1 MNIRNCVLTSLLV
14 LCSGISSTSL
24 AVGTGYSDDT
34 ELFIYDFA
42 KAGDFRPKVLF
53 IFDNSG
59 SMADTTLMAKEEYD
73 PEFTYPALSSDD
85 GSNDYIYFT
94 TGTPPK
100 TLNSSNSKRFLKN
113 KNACATSD
121 ATLNSSG
128 AFTSIFWNYV
138 VTGTSNANRKGSW
151 LQLNSYVQDTINL
164 VDCKQDFN
172 EKNVSNAGFTNTYQ
186 SVSGTTTG
194 YPINTSGTVAV
205 VSKPWSVT
213 ATTSPA
219 NNNDLNLTLYTAN
232 YLRWYY
238 APSTIPTTRL
248 NVAKQALRE
257 LVRTTPAVDFGLAV
271 FNYNDSSGR
280 NGGRII
286 RSIIGNDAILSGGK
300 TGAQDIIDKAN
311 SLSSDTWTPLC
322 ETMYEAYRYF
332 GGGDV
337 YFGDDD
343 SNRNPKRD
351 PNAEVSPGKYKSPY
365 DKCSNNGYVIYMTDG
380 APTYDSAAD
389 NLVKGLLNGST
400 DPNKPSY
407 SGTVGYGS
415 AYNKEQSYLAALAGY
430 MKNNDVNTSATG
442 KQTVTTFTVGFGDEA
457 ITGAGTLLAETARR
471 GGGKYYPATDATQLN
486 EALKSSLLAILKMNT
501 SLVSPA
507 IATNNFDR
515 TRSLNNIYYAMFEPG
530 AGPRWK
536 GNLKKLALA
545 PEKGYVVDQSG
556 MPAIASDGTILE
568 AAKTFWSSTS
578 DGNKVAEG
586 GVQEMLAAKTNR
598 NIYIIPPSTNTTNA
612 LIAFSKSNLESM
624 AGGATQL
631 RTVMSLNSTDSLD
644 DLLNWTK
651 GVDAFDENQD
661 GSKTDIREHILG
673 DPLHSRPLVINYGCT
688 KLTGQT
694 SCTPDL
700 RIVMGTN
707 AGFLHMFK
715 DSGTTVDESWTAMP
729 YQFIANQKALRENL
743 DSSVHLYGVDSSPT
757 VLVNEQVKD
766 GHIKSSQG
774 DKVWLFTGL
783 RGGGKAYYALN
794 ISNPDSPS
802 LMWRLDKNSAGFG
815 RLGET
820 WSIPEVAF
828 IPGYYTETA
837 GKKNY
842 KPVLIFSGGYD
853 QSKSY
858 LGQGVEDS
866 EGLGIYI
873 VDAEAGTLLFSF
885 TPDAASATNK
895 QVAGMVYSMPG
906 SVSVLDSDG
915 DGITDRIYAGDTGG
929 QIWRID
935 LKGTDKSKWSAIKF
949 ASLGNAHLSGTA
961 KKLED
966 DRRFFTQPVLVRT
979 INKGWKYDGTNYLY
993 SERPFDAVL
1002 IGSGDRNRPSS
1013 EAITK
1018 NVYVMLRDYNV
1029 NPTLFGATSEP
1040 SVPSSITLSDLYD
1053 VTSDPFIGLNEDQ
1066 IVNTTKALTSKLGW
1080 KFWLNESGEKSMGA
1094 GLVLQGKLYFTS
1106 FLPQVQDFQQCT
1118 IQSIGAMR
1126 QYMIDMHYGTS
1137 FKYVLDSN
1145 NQEVIQRY
1153 VEVQNKVADDLVI
1166 HGGDDGRIRII
1177 GGAPGKEVILK
1188 DDGQGEPE
1196 RCTGEGECSQ
1206 GAEEAKMD
1214 MSPKKIYLYEGE
1226 QR

>member
-1 MNIRNCVLTSLLV
+1 MNIRICLLTSLLV
-14 LCSGISSTSL
+14 LCSSISSTSM

-34 ELFIYDFA
+34 ELFVYDFA

-59 SMADTTLMAKEEYD
+59 SMRNTTEVAKEPYD
-73 PEFTYPALSSDD
+73 PSRNYPSLSSDPD
-85 GSNDYIYFT
+85 VNNSNRFIYFST
-94 TGTPPK
+94 DGKVPAI
-100 TLNSSNSKRFLKN
+100 NSTKRFREVL
-113 KNACATSD
+113 NACATSKN
-121 ATLNSSG
+121 ALNSIGRFQSRVWGYEITSG
-128 AFTSIFWNYV
+128 SPPGNGTGRWRSLNDFTVANISVADCQQDIDEKNLVNTQGFT
-138 VTGTSNANRKGSW
+138 TGLPINKTDSRRGSW
-151 LQLNSYVQDTINL
+151 YYTNDVTKAL
-164 VDCKQDFN
+164 
-172 EKNVSNAGFTNTYQ
+172 SNG
-186 SVSGTTTG
+186 S
-194 YPINTSGTVAV
+194 
-205 VSKPWSVT
+205 
-213 ATTSPA
+213 ATQISMF
-219 NNNDLNLTLYTAN
+219 TAN
-232 YLRWYY
+232 YVRWYY
-238 APSTIPTTRL
+238 GATGVSEQTRL
-248 NVAKQALRE
+248 KVAQDAVKE
-257 LVRTTPAVDFGLAV
+257 LVLATPAVDFGLAV
-271 FNYNDSSGR
+271 FNYNDGDEPGSR

-286 RSIIGNDAILSGGK
+286 RSIVGNDAVLTSGK
-300 TGAQDIIDKAN
+300 TGAQDLIDKVN

-322 ETMYEAYRYF
+322 ETLYESYRYF
-332 GGGDV
+332 GGIAV
-337 YFGDDD
+337 HFGDDD
-343 SNRNPKRD
+343 ANRNPKRD
-351 PNAEVSPGKYKSPY
+351 ANAESPAGTYKSPY
-365 DKCSNNGYVIYMTDG
+365 DKCSNNGYIIYMTDG
-380 APTYDSAAD
+380 EPTNDSAAD
-389 NLVKGLLNGST
+389 ALVLSMMNTLPAADRAAYGS
-400 DPNKPSY
+400 
-407 SGTVGYGS
+407 TVGYGTS
-415 AYNKEQSYLAALAGY
+415 GARSYLAALAGY
-430 MKNNDVNTSATG
+430 MKNNDVNTSAAG

-457 ITGAGTLLAETARR
+457 IKGAGALLAETARR
-471 GGGKYYPATDATQLN
+471 GGGNYYPATDATQLN

-536 GNLKKLALA
+536 GNLKKLVLN
-545 PEKGYVVDQSG
+545 PDKGYVVDQSG
-556 MPAIASDGTILE
+556 LPAISGDGTILE
-568 AAKTFWSSTS
+568 SAKTHWSSTS

-598 NIYIIPPSTNTTNA
+598 TLYVIPPFTNT
-612 LIAFSKSNLESM
+612 LSAFSKSNLESM
-624 AGGATQL
+624 AGGAIQL
-631 RTVMSLNSTDSLD
+631 RTVMNLNSTDSMD
-644 DLLNWTK
+644 DLLNWAN
-651 GVDAFDENQD
+651 GIDAFDENQD
-661 GSKTDIREHILG
+661 GEKTEIREHILG

-688 KLTGQT
+688 KLTGQA

-700 RIVMGTN
+700 RIVMGSN

-715 DSGTTVDESWTAMP
+715 DSGATVDESWAIMP

-783 RGGGKAYYALN
+783 RGGGQAYYALN

-815 RLGET
+815 KLGET

-828 IPGYYTETA
+828 IPGYSTVVN
-837 GKKNY
+837 GKNIY

-853 QSKSY
+853 QAKSY
-858 LGQGVEDS
+858 LGQGAEDS
-866 EGLGIYI
+866 EGLGVYI
-873 VDAEAGTLLFSF
+873 VDAETGSLLFSF
-885 TPDAASATNK
+885 TPDANSATNK
-895 QVAGMVYSMPG
+895 QISGLTYSMPG

-915 DGITDRIYAGDTGG
+915 DGISDRIYAGDTGG

-935 LKGTDKSKWSAIKF
+935 MKGTDKSKWTAIKF
-949 ASLGNAHLSGTA
+949 ASLGNAHLTGTA

-1013 EAITK
+1013 EAITN

-1029 NPTLFGATSEP
+1029 SPSLFGGTSEP
-1040 SVPSSITLSDLYD
+1040 SVPSSITLNDLYD
-1053 VTSDPFIGLNEDQ
+1053 VTSDPFTGLNEEQ
-1066 IVNTTKALTSKLGW
+1066 IVNTTKALTSKQGW

-1188 DDGQGEPE
+1188 DEGEGEPE

-1226 QR
+1226 QG

>member
-1 MNIRNCVLTSLLV
+1 MNIRNCLLTSLLV
-14 LCSGISSTSL
+14 LCSGISGTSL

-34 ELFIYDFA
+34 ELFIYNFA

-59 SMADTTLMAKEEYD
+59 SMGETSLLGKEEYD
-73 PEFTYPALSSDD
+73 SEFPYPRLANDD
-85 GSNDYIYFT
+85 GSNSFLYYST
-94 TGTPPK
+94 SGTPPQR
-100 TLNSSNSKRFLKN
+100 LDSNNTRRFATN
-113 KNACATSD
+113 KNACATSQEP
-121 ATLNSSG
+121 LNKIGLFSSVY
-128 AFTSIFWNYV
+128 WNYEV
-138 VTGTSNANRKGSW
+138 SGNGTKRKGEWKPLKNYAS
-151 LQLNSYVQDTINL
+151 NTTNI
-164 VDCKQDFN
+164 VDCQQDISA
-172 EKNVSNAGFTNTYQ
+172 KNNDNSGFTGSYK
-186 SVSGTTTG
+186 SISGTTKG
-194 YPINTSGTVAV
+194 YPVNRYNNTGVNIPWVDSATPVAPNTGGAEV
-205 VSKPWSVT
+205 
-213 ATTSPA
+213 
-219 NNNDLNLTLYTAN
+219 LTIYTAN
-232 YLRWYY
+232 YLRWYH
-238 APSTIPTTRL
+238 APSTITTSRL

-257 LVRTTPAVDFGLAV
+257 LVRSTPAVDFGLVV
-271 FNYNDSSGR
+271 FNQNDGNGSANK

-286 RSIIGNDAILSGGK
+286 RHIMGNDAILAGGK
-300 TGAQDIIDKAN
+300 TGAQDLIDKSN
-311 SLSSDTWTPLC
+311 SLAAETWTPLC

-332 GGGDV
+332 GGLDV

-343 SNRNPKRD
+343 ASRNPQRD
-351 PNAEVSPGKYKSPY
+351 PNAEIPTANKYKSPY
-365 DKCSNNGYVIYMTDG
+365 DKCSSNGYIIYMTDG
-380 APTYDSAAD
+380 APTNDTAAD
-389 NLVKGLLNGST
+389 SLVAGLLNSSD

-407 SGTVGYGS
+407 SDTVGYGTG
-415 AYNKEQSYLAALAGY
+415 KEKSYLAALAGY
-430 MKNNDVNTSATG
+430 MKNNDVNTSAAG
-442 KQTVTTFTVGFGDEA
+442 KQTVTTFTVGFGDDA
-457 ITGAGTLLAETARR
+457 IKGAGVLLAETARR

-530 AGPRWK
+530 SGPRWK
-536 GNLKKLALA
+536 GNLKKLVLA
-545 PEKGYVVDQSG
+545 PNKGYVVDQSG
-556 MPAIASDGTILE
+556 LPAISGDGTILE
-568 AAKTFWSSTS
+568 SAKTYWSSTR

-598 NIYIIPPSTNTTNA
+598 NIYVIPPSTNT
-612 LIAFSKSNLESM
+612 LSVFSKSALENM
-624 AGGATQL
+624 AGGAEQL
-631 RTVMSLNSTDSLD
+631 RTVMGLGSNDNVDSIID
-644 DLLNWTK
+644 WAK
-651 GVDAFDENQD
+651 GLDAFNEDSD
-661 GSKTDIREHILG
+661 STTTIREDILG

-688 KLTGQT
+688 VLTGQT
-694 SCTPDL
+694 SCNPDL

-715 DSGTTVDESWTAMP
+715 DSGATVDESWALMP
-729 YQFIANQKALRENL
+729 YQFIANQKALQENL
-743 DSSVHLYGVDSSPT
+743 ESSVHLYGVDSSPT
-757 VLVNEQVKD
+757 VLVNEKVKD
-766 GHIKSSQG
+766 GYIQSSQG

-783 RGGGKAYYALN
+783 RGGGKAYYALD

-802 LMWRLDKNSAGFG
+802 LMWQLDQNSAGFG
-815 RLGET
+815 NLGET
-820 WSIPEVAF
+820 WSIPEIAF
-828 IPGYYTETA
+828 IPGYSTVVN
-837 GKKNY
+837 GKNIY

-853 QSKSY
+853 QAKSY
-858 LGQGVEDS
+858 LGQGAADG
-866 EGLGIYI
+866 EGLGVYI
-873 VDAEAGTLLFSF
+873 VDAETGALLFSF
-885 TPDAASATNK
+885 TPDENSEKNK
-895 QVAGMVYSMPG
+895 QVSDMVYSMPG

-935 LKGTDKSKWSAIKF
+935 MKGTKKSEWTAIKF
-949 ASLGNAHLSGTA
+949 ASLGNAHLSEDD
-961 KKLED
+961 KKLAD

-1013 EAITK
+1013 ESTTK

-1029 NPTLFGATSEP
+1029 NPTLFGIDPDTDESP
-1040 SVPSSITLSDLYD
+1040 SVITLDDLYD
-1053 VTSDPFIGLNEDQ
+1053 VTSDPFLGLNEEQ

-1188 DDGQGEPE
+1188 DEGQGEPE

-1226 QR
+1226 QG

>member
-1 MNIRNCVLTSLLV
+1 MNIRNCLFTSLLV
-14 LCSGISSTSL
+14 LCCGISGGSL

-59 SMADTTLMAKEEYD
+59 SMGSTTLMAKDEYD
-73 PEFTYPALSSDD
+73 PEFSYPRLQYDD
-85 GSNDYIYFT
+85 GSNNYIYYAT
-94 TGTPPK
+94 NGTPPNI
-100 TLNSSNSKRFLKN
+100 LYSGYSKRFHKDI
-113 KNACATSD
+113 NACGTS
-121 ATLNSSG
+121 TNVLNESGLFSSV
-128 AFTSIFWNYV
+128 FWNYV
-138 VTGTSNANRKGSW
+138 V
-151 LQLNSYVQDTINL
+151 
-164 VDCKQDFN
+164 
-172 EKNVSNAGFTNTYQ
+172 
-186 SVSGTTTG
+186 SGTGSKKKGEWKPLKNYDEDAVKIVECQQDITAKNNDNSGYNGSYASISG
-194 YPINTSGTVAV
+194 YPINTNSLNY
-205 VSKPWSVT
+205 SKPWSDSS
-213 ATTSPA
+213 SPVPPITGGSES
-219 NNNDLNLTLYTAN
+219 LTMYTAN
-232 YLRWYY
+232 YLRWYH
-238 APSTIPTTRL
+238 APAKISVSRL
-248 NVAKQALRE
+248 TVAKQALKE
-257 LVRTTPAVDFGLAV
+257 LVRSTPAVDFGLAV
-271 FNYNDSSGR
+271 FNRNTDGSN

-286 RSIIGNDAILSGGK
+286 RDIIGNDVVLTNGK
-300 TGAQDIIDKAN
+300 TGSQDIIDKSS
-311 SLSSDTWTPLC
+311 SLTAETNTPLC
-322 ETMYEAYRYF
+322 ETMYEAYLYF
-332 GGGDV
+332 GGHDV

-343 SNRNPKRD
+343 YSRQPPRD
-351 PNAEVSPGKYKSPY
+351 TNAEISPKKYKSPY
-365 DKCSNNGYVIYMTDG
+365 DKCSSDAYIIYMTDG
-380 APTYDSAAD
+380 EPTSDSAAND
-389 NLVKGLLNGST
+389 LVVGLLNKSI
-400 DPNKPSY
+400 DPNKISY
-407 SGTVGYGS
+407 SSTVGYGS
-415 AYNKEQSYLAALAGY
+415 NNAKSYLAALAGY
-430 MKNNDVNTSATG
+430 MKNNDVNPSSSG
-442 KQTVTTFTVGFGDEA
+442 KQTITTFTVGFGDEA
-457 ITGAGTLLAETARR
+457 IKGAGNLLAEAARR
-471 GGGKYYPATDATQLN
+471 GGGKYYPATDSTQLN

-530 AGPRWK
+530 SGPRWK
-536 GNLKKLALA
+536 GNLKKLVLA

-556 MPAIASDGTILE
+556 MPAIGINGTILE
-568 AAKTFWSSTS
+568 SAKTFWSSTS

-586 GVQEMLAAKTNR
+586 GVQEMLAAKTDR
-598 NIYIIPPSTNTTNA
+598 SIYIIPPSTNTLSVFLGSN
-612 LIAFSKSNLESM
+612 SKAALESM

-631 RTVMSLNSTDSLD
+631 RTVMNLNSIDNIDSILS
-644 DLLNWTK
+644 WTK
-651 GVDAFDENQD
+651 GIDAFDENKD
-661 GSKTDIREHILG
+661 GSKTDIREDILG

-688 KLTGQT
+688 KTEGQT
-694 SCTPDL
+694 FCTPDL

-707 AGFLHMFK
+707 SGFLHMFK
-715 DSGTTVDESWTAMP
+715 DGGTTVDESWAIMP
-729 YQFIANQKALRENL
+729 YQFIANQKALQENL
-743 DSSVHLYGVDSSPT
+743 ESSVHLYGVDSSPT
-757 VLVNEQVKD
+757 VLINEQVKD

-783 RGGGKAYYALN
+783 RGGGNAYYALN

-802 LMWRLDKNSAGFG
+802 FMWRLDKNSTGFSK
-815 RLGET
+815 LGET

-828 IPGYYTETA
+828 IPGYATVVN
-837 GKKNY
+837 GKKTY

-853 QSKSY
+853 QAKSY
-858 LGQGVEDS
+858 LGQGAEDS
-866 EGLGIYI
+866 EGLGVYI
-873 VDAEAGTLLFSF
+873 VDAETGALLFSF
-885 TPDAASATNK
+885 TPDESSAKNK

-935 LKGTDKSKWSAIKF
+935 MKGEDKSKWTAIKF

-979 INKGWKYDGTNYLY
+979 INKGWKYDGTKYLY

-1013 EAITK
+1013 ESTTK

-1029 NPTLFGATSEP
+1029 NPTLFGIDPDTDESP
-1040 SVPSSITLSDLYD
+1040 SAITLENLYD
-1053 VTSDPFIGLNEDQ
+1053 VTSDPFIGLNEEQ
-1066 IVNTTKALTSKLGW
+1066 IFNTTKALTSKLGW

-1188 DDGQGEPE
+1188 DDGKGEPE

-1206 GAEEAKMD
+1206 GAEEATMD

-1226 QR
+1226 QG

>member
-1 MNIRNCVLTSLLV
+1 MNIRNCLFTSLLV
-14 LCSGISSTSL
+14 LCSGISGTSL

-59 SMADTTLMAKEEYD
+59 SMGETTLLGKEEYD
-73 PEFTYPALSSDD
+73 PEFPYPKLANDD
-85 GSNDYIYFT
+85 GSNSFLYYST
-94 TGTPPK
+94 GGTPPQ
-100 TLNSSNSKRFLKN
+100 TLGSSNTRRFATN
-113 KNACATSD
+113 KNACATSREP
-121 ATLNSSG
+121 LNQIGLFSSVY
-128 AFTSIFWNYV
+128 WNYEV
-138 VTGTSNANRKGSW
+138 SGTGAKKKGEWKPLKNYASNTTN
-151 LQLNSYVQDTINL
+151 I
-164 VDCKQDFN
+164 VDCQQDISA
-172 EKNVSNAGFTNTYQ
+172 KNNDNSGFTGSYQ
-186 SVSGTTTG
+186 SVSGTTKG
-194 YPINTSGTVAV
+194 YPVNRSNNTNINIPWVDSATPVAPNTGGTEV
-205 VSKPWSVT
+205 
-213 ATTSPA
+213 
-219 NNNDLNLTLYTAN
+219 LTIYTAN

-238 APSTIPTTRL
+238 APSTITTSRL

-257 LVRTTPAVDFGLAV
+257 LVRSTPAVDFGLAV
-271 FNYNDSSGR
+271 FNQNDGNSSTNK

-286 RSIIGNDAILSGGK
+286 RHIMGNDSILAGGK
-300 TGAQDIIDKAN
+300 TGAQDLIDKSN
-311 SLSSDTWTPLC
+311 SLSAETWTPLC
-322 ETMYEAYRYF
+322 ETLYEAYRYF
-332 GGGDV
+332 GGAGV

-343 SNRNPKRD
+343 SDRNPKRD
-351 PNAEVSPGKYKSPY
+351 PNSESPAGIYKSPY
-365 DKCSNNGYVIYMTDG
+365 DKCSSNGYIIYMTDG
-380 APTYDSAAD
+380 APTNDKAAD
-389 NLVKGLLNGST
+389 ELVKGLLKDYEPAIST
-400 DPNKPSY
+400 DKDPVPY
-407 SGTVGYGS
+407 GTG
-415 AYNKEQSYLAALAGY
+415 KETSYLAALAGY
-430 MKNNDVNTSATG
+430 MSHKDVNTSAAGT
-442 KQTVTTFTVGFGDEA
+442 QTVTTFTVGFGDDA
-457 ITGAGTLLAETARR
+457 IKGAGVLLAETARR
-471 GGGKYYPATDATQLN
+471 GKGKYYPATDATQLN

-536 GNLKKLALA
+536 GNLKKLVLA
-545 PEKGYVVDQSG
+545 PEKGYVVDQTG
-556 MPAIASDGTILE
+556 LPAIAGDGTILKS
-568 AAKTFWSSTS
+568 AKTYWSSTS
-578 DGNKVAEG
+578 DGNNVAEG

-598 NIYIIPPSTNTTNA
+598 NLYIIPPSTNTLTP
-612 LIAFSKSNLESM
+612 FSKSALEGM

-631 RTVMSLNSTDSLD
+631 RTVMKLDSADSMD

-651 GVDAFDENQD
+651 GIDAFDENQD
-661 GSKTDIREHILG
+661 GDRTDNREHILG

-688 KLTGQT
+688 KSTGQT
-694 SCTPDL
+694 TCTPDL
-700 RIVMGTN
+700 RIVMGSN

-715 DSGTTVDESWTAMP
+715 DSGTTVDESWAIMP

-757 VLVNEQVKD
+757 VLVNEKVKD
-766 GHIKSSQG
+766 GHIQSAQG

-815 RLGET
+815 KLGET

-828 IPGYYTETA
+828 IPGHHITDA
-837 GKKNY
+837 SGKIIY
-842 KPVLIFSGGYD
+842 KPVLILSGGYA
-853 QSKSY
+853 QAKSY
-858 LGQGVEDS
+858 LGQGAEDS
-866 EGLGIYI
+866 EGLGVYI
-873 VDAEAGTLLFSF
+873 VDAETGALLFSF
-885 TPDAASATNK
+885 TPDESSAINK

-915 DGITDRIYAGDTGG
+915 DGISDRIYAGDTGG

-935 LKGTDKSKWSAIKF
+935 LKGTDKAKWTAIKF

-1013 EAITK
+1013 ESTTQ

-1029 NPTLFGATSEP
+1029 NPTLFGIDPDTDESP
-1040 SVPSSITLSDLYD
+1040 SVITLEDLYD
-1053 VTSDPFIGLNEDQ
+1053 VTSDPFTGLNEEQ
-1066 IVNTTKALTSKLGW
+1066 MVNTTKALTSKLGW

-1188 DDGQGEPE
+1188 DDGQGESE

-1206 GAEEAKMD
+1206 GAEEATMD

-1226 QR
+1226 QG